1 MIFNYKAVTSTGEK
15 KEGTID
21 APNKDL
27 AIAGLQRRG
36 FIVVSIAGEEEK
48 KGLKM
53 VLFEKVPARD
63 IVILSRQ
70 VATLFEAQVS
80 ALKAVSMLAANA
92 ENDLLRRKLTAV
104 TDDIQSGMQISGAL
118 AKHPDVFSDFYVN
131 MVKAGEESGKL
142 NQVFNYLADYLDRQ
156 YELTAKTKNALI
168 YPAFVIGT
176 FFIVMVIMF
185 TLIIPKLASVIQ
197 STGGPIP
204 VYTKFVIDVSNFFV
218 DYGVF
223 LLIFV
228 VIAGA
233 YVFRMAR
240 TKAGKRYVDKMR
252 ISLPAIGPL
261 FSKLY
266 LSRIADNMNTMLS
279 SGISIVRSLEIT
291 SQVVGNSVY
300 EGIMTEAVESVKSGK
315 SFSDALERHEEVP
328 KIMVQMI
335 RVGEE
340 TGGVANI
347 LKTLAAFYAR
357 EVDDAV
363 DTLVGLIEPVMIVVL
378 GVGVGGLLVSV
389 LVPIY
394 NIASSGF

>member
-1 MIFNYKAVTSTGEK
+1 MIFNYKAVTTTGEK

-21 APNKDL
+21 APTKDL

-36 FIVVSIAGEEEK
+36 FIVVSIAGAEEK
-48 KGLKM
+48 KGLHM
-53 VLFEKVPARD
+53 VLFEKVPPRD

-70 VATLFEAQVS
+70 VATLFDAQVS
-80 ALKAVSMLAANA
+80 ALKAFSMLAANA

-104 TDDIQSGMQISGAL
+104 TDDIQSGTQISTAL
-118 AKHPDVFSDFYVN
+118 SKHPDIFSDFYVN

-176 FFIVMVIMF
+176 FFIVMIIMF
-185 TLIIPKLASVIQ
+185 TLIIPKLASVIE
-197 STGGPIP
+197 STGGPVP
-204 VYTKFVIDVSNFFV
+204 VYTQFVINVSKFFV
-218 DYGVF
+218 DYGLILLVIAVF
-223 LLIFV
+223 
-228 VIAGA
+228 AGA
-233 YVFRMAR
+233 YLWRMAN
-240 TKAGKRYVDKMR
+240 TKMGKRYLDKVR
-252 ISLPAIGPL
+252 ISAPAIGTL
-261 FSKLY
+261 FRKLY

-291 SQVVGNSVY
+291 SQVVGNRVY
-300 EGIMTEAVESVKSGK
+300 EEIMTDAVESVKSGK
-315 SFSDALERHEEVP
+315 SFSDALERHDEVP
-328 KIMVQMI
+328 KIMVQMV